1 MTAGASPLFEV
12 ITMKK
17 LLALTLAVLS
27 VSSLGCAGMRA
38 SAARS
43 KFIQNAVMGHTY
55 QRPCN
60 DIWGAARTMLF
71 ARDFQVKSAD
81 AAAGLTLETEWKFS
95 SNGNNTSSSRYLF
108 QGAAPSAGT
117 CQVSA
122 TQALKSQQGSTSMH
136 RDWQMEWDL
145 LKQVDIESAQRIEAD
160 ATAAGE
166 VARNAKG

>member
-1 MTAGASPLFEV
+1 
-12 ITMKK
+12 MKK
-17 LLALTLAVLS
+17 LFAIALAV
-27 VSSLGCAGMRA
+27 VSLASTGCAGMRA

-81 AAAGLTLETEWKFS
+81 AAAGLTLETEWKFATS
-95 SNGNNTSSSRYLF
+95 GNTTTSSRYLF

-122 TQALKSQQGSTSMH
+122 TRASKSQQGSTSMN

-145 LKQVDIESAQRIEAD
+145 LKQVDMEAAQRIEAD

-166 VARNAKG
+166 VARNAKS

>member
-1 MTAGASPLFEV
+1 MTAGAFNQGS
-12 ITMKK
+12 TMKK
-17 LLALTLAVLS
+17 LLSLSLAVLAL
-27 VSSLGCAGMRA
+27 SSTGCAGMRA
-38 SAARS
+38 AAART
-43 KFIQNAVMGHTY
+43 KFIQNAVMAHTY

-81 AAAGLTLETEWKFS
+81 AAAGLTLETEWKITQ
-95 SNGNNTSSSRYLF
+95 NGNSMNSSRYLF
-108 QGAAPSAGT
+108 QGSAPSAGS

-122 TQALKSQQGSTSMH
+122 TRAAKTQQGSTSMA

-145 LKQVDIESAQRIEAD
+145 LKQVDMEAAQRIETD

-166 VARNAKG
+166 VARNQQG

>member
-1 MTAGASPLFEV
+1 
-12 ITMKK
+12 MKK
-17 LLALTLAVLS
+17 LLSLTIAVIA
-27 VSSLGCAGMRA
+27 VSTTGCAGMRA

-81 AAAGLTLETEWKFS
+81 AAAGLTLETEWKTT
-95 SNGNNTSSSRYLF
+95 SNGKSTNSSRYLF
-108 QGAAPSAGT
+108 QGSAPSPT
-117 CQVSA
+117 SCQVSA
-122 TQALKSQQGSTSMH
+122 TRAAKSQQGSTSMN

-145 LKQVDIESAQRIEAD
+145 LKQVDIEAAQRIETD

-166 VARNAKG
+166 VARNQQS

>member
-1 MTAGASPLFEV
+1 
-12 ITMKK
+12 MKK
-17 LLALTLAVLS
+17 LLTVALAALALS
-27 VSSLGCAGMRA
+27 STGCAGMRA
-38 SAARS
+38 SAARA
-43 KFIQNAVMGHTY
+43 KFIENAVMGHTY

-81 AAAGLTLETEWKFS
+81 AAAGLTLETEWKTT
-95 SNGNNTSSSRYLF
+95 SNGNAVNSSRYLF
-108 QGAAPSAGT
+108 QGAAPQPGS

-122 TQALKSQQGSTSMH
+122 TRASKTQQGNTSMS

-166 VARNAKG
+166 VARNQKS

>member
-1 MTAGASPLFEV
+1 
-12 ITMKK
+12 MKK
-17 LLALTLAVLS
+17 LITVALAALAL
-27 VSSLGCAGMRA
+27 SSTGCAGMRA
-38 SAARS
+38 AQARS
-43 KFIQNAVMGHTY
+43 KFIQNAVMAHTY

-81 AAAGLTLETEWKFS
+81 AAAGLTLETEWKVTTTGS
-95 SNGNNTSSSRYLF
+95 SMSSSRYLF
-108 QGAAPSAGT
+108 QGSAPTAGQ

-122 TQALKSQQGSTSMH
+122 TQARKSQQGSTSMN

-145 LKQVDIESAQRIEAD
+145 LKQVDIEAAQRIETD

-166 VARNAKG
+166 AARNAKS

>member
-1 MTAGASPLFEV
+1 
-12 ITMKK
+12 MKK
-17 LLALTLAVLS
+17 LFTVALAFVTLS
-27 VSSLGCAGMRA
+27 VTGCAGMRA
-38 SAARS
+38 AAARS
-43 KFIQNAVMGHTY
+43 KFIENAVMAHTY

-81 AAAGLTLETEWKFS
+81 AAAGLTLETEWKIV
-95 SNGNNTSSSRYLF
+95 SNGNSSSSSRYLF
-108 QGAAPSAGT
+108 QGAAPAAGS

-122 TQALKSQQGSTSMH
+122 TRAMKSQQGSTSMS

-145 LKQVDIESAQRIEAD
+145 LKQVDMEAAQRIEAD

-166 VARNAKG
+166 VARNQKS